1 MDQQSVSE
9 KGIETLKNL
18 EKLLEKFSSLN
29 GSKPEVYYHRL
40 YQKLEGFFR
49 LKGLSRTDEAVDETM
64 DRLSNL
70 FGEQH
75 ESIEDIYR
83 LAYKIAGYV
92 YLEFRRADKKE
103 RDAVETFRQI
113 QDVSKPEFEQ
123 EEIDLIDLQRKCL
136 NRLNEDERRLLRDYY
151 EEGTGKS
158 KDERRSQLAK
168 ELNITKSSLR
178 VKILR
183 LRQKVEGLMES
194 EDSQ

>member
-1 MDQQSVSE
+1 
-9 KGIETLKNL
+9 
-18 EKLLEKFSSLN
+18 
-29 GSKPEVYYHRL
+29 VYYHRL
-40 YQKLEGFFR
+40 YQKLEVFFR

-75 ESIEDIYR
+75 KSIEDINR

-92 YLEFRRADKKE
+92 SLEFRRADKKE

-158 KDERRSQLAK
+158 KDERRSRLAK

-178 VKILR
+178 VKIMR
-183 LRQKVEGLMES
+183 LRQKVEELMEAG
-194 EDSQ
+194 DNQ